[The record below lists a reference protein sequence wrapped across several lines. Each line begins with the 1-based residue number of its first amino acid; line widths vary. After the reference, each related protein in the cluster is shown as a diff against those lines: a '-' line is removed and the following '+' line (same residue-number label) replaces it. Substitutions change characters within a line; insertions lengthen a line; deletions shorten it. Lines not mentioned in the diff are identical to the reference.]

1 MSRIFLFVCLIFK
14 LNILYAGYDST
25 EGVESVAFE
34 DFHQGYLLAYGGGIP
49 GQKHRG
55 EGFME
60 GFRSTKPRESS
71 SSRTHN
77 AQIGDTISTEDGDYR
92 VIKTET
98 LAMPDVRFAFD
109 SYDIASVFEKKI
121 WSFANDLLEKPNAE
135 VLLEGHTDWIGSSAY
150 NMTLSRHRANAVKN
164 KLMEF
169 GIEEHRIQVRGYGE
183 TRPIANNTTSKGRA
197 KNRRVE
203 MIIIEPI

>member
-1 MSRIFLFVCLIFK
+1 MSRIFLFVCLLFE
-14 LNILYAGYDST
+14 LNILYADYGFT
-25 EGVESVAFE
+25 ESVESTVFKDSDRE
-34 DFHQGYLLAYGGGIP
+34 YFLAYGGAIP

-60 GFRSTKPRESS
+60 SFRATKPAESS

-77 AQIGDTISTEDGDYR
+77 TQIGDIISTEDGNYR
-92 VIKTET
+92 AIKTAT
-98 LAMPDVRFAFD
+98 LAMPGVHFAFD

-121 WSFANDLLEKPNAE
+121 QSFADDLLKRPAFK

-150 NMTLSRHRANAVKN
+150 NMTLSRHRAHAVKN
-164 KLMEF
+164 KLIEF

-183 TRPIANNTTSKGRA
+183 TRPIADNTTSKGRA